1 MLDYFSRLAAAT
13 TQDDA
18 WNLHCARMAEFGFD
32 RLLYGYARYRRPDG
46 VAPPEDVLFLSNHE
60 TALTRRYVED
70 GLYRYDPA
78 LSWAATHVG
87 ARSWRAAMAKSV
99 QDETTLEK
107 SRSLHSLMNVTAGYS
122 IAFAH
127 PSARC
132 RGFIHL
138 AARPDLDQDA
148 TDAIWDKDGHLIE
161 TMNHILNLKLM
172 TLPRT
177 GQPTALSERQ
187 REALEWVADGKS
199 YRDIAAIMGV
209 TQATVEKHLRLARG
223 KLAVDTT
230 AQALLK
236 AALQNQIFRD

>member
-1 MLDYFSRLAAAT
+1 MLEYFSRLAAAT
-13 TQDDA
+13 SQDDA
-18 WNLHCARMAEFGFD
+18 WKLHCEQMAEFGFD
-32 RLLYGYARYRRPDG
+32 RLLFGYARYCRPDG
-46 VAPPEDVLFLSNHE
+46 SDRTDDVLFLSNHDP
-60 TALTRRYVED
+60 ALTRRYVED
-70 GLYRYDPA
+70 GLYRHDPV
-78 LSWAATHVG
+78 LNWAARHVG
-87 ARSWRAAMAKSV
+87 ARSWRDAMTRAV
-99 QDETTLEK
+99 QDDSRLEK

-148 TDAIWDKDGHLIE
+148 VDAIWHRDGRLIE

-172 TLPRT
+172 ALPRS
-177 GQPTALSERQ
+177 GQRAPLSERQ

-223 KLAVDTT
+223 KLEVETT
-230 AQALLK
+230 AQAILK
-236 AALQNQIFRD
+236 AAIQNQIFQD